1 METERT
7 LKRIVAALLVLLL
20 VPLLPAI
27 GIMVAAAGLIAQT
40 SMMMSGSLILCII
53 WAVLIATVLGTLI
66 VLLTPDA
73 PLEARSPYIRH
84 LVAAIIGQNLS
95 DLGMRIGTSEN
106 SQSTGPHP
114 ARHVAFEWWQK
125 LARMTNGWRP
135 FS

>member
-1 METERT
+1 MVTERA

-40 SMMMSGSLILCII
+40 SMMMSGSLILCSI

-66 VLLTPDA
+66 VLLTHDA
-73 PLEARSPYIRH
+73 SLEARSPYIRH
-84 LVAAIIGQNLS
+84 VAAAIIGKNLS
-95 DLGMRIGTSEN
+95 GVGTRIGTSGKL
-106 SQSTGPHP
+106 QGTDPHP
-114 ARHVAFEWWQK
+114 DRQVAFEWWQR
-125 LARMTNGWRP
+125 LVRMANGWRP